1 MLPYDPDDP
10 ARAELRASDTD
21 RERVAAT
28 LRENRED

>member
-1 MLPYDPDDP
+1 MLPYDP
-10 ARAELRASDTD
+10 ARPQLRASDTD